1 MPYKFKV
8 GTPSTTKGFT
18 NTDCQPFDTVSHT
31 SHVETALSI
40 LDKGEIRPYLVF
52 DESKL
57 NDQRILVSWLSPNN
71 WGGAGGFRY
80 GNIRFAFDFK
90 SLIAG
95 KRFYW
100 VESIAYQ
107 IPACRI
113 LVTDKNHD
121 ASLEKYDPTSKDDP
135 WWHDTTND
143 KHYFNGKYCL
153 EFMFECSINLTN
165 LREIDFVNHHSS
177 YCSIHRMSPQRCRE
191 LGFNANKGGA
201 MFIAR
206 AVASGFSL
214 EELTSYFIG
223 PNNRPNFMFENAFSE
238 LYRRVL
244 RNTLFNGVIKAQ
256 SEEGHAVAHGI
267 CSAFS
272 FHQIDIA
279 KKLAALFETEQ
290 ECESA
295 LAIIISETV
304 GLTDW
309 NHLVDSL

>member
-1 MPYKFKV
+1 MSYKFKV
-8 GTPSTTKGFT
+8 GTPSSTRGF
-18 NTDCQPFDTVSHT
+18 NPDCQPFEIVSHT

-57 NDQRILVSWLSPNN
+57 NDQRILVSWLSPNY
-71 WGGAGGFRY
+71 WSVGFRY
-80 GNIRFAFDFK
+80 GNIKFEFDFNQ
-90 SLIAG
+90 LIKG

-100 VESIAYQ
+100 VESIAYK

-113 LVTDKNHD
+113 LVTDENHD
-121 ASLEKYDPTSKDDP
+121 ASLEKYDPKSKDGP
-135 WWHDTTND
+135 WWHDITND
-143 KHYFNGKYCL
+143 KHYFNGNYCL

-165 LREIDFVNHHSS
+165 LKKIDFVDHHSH
-177 YCSIHRMSPQRCRE
+177 YCSIHRMSPPCCSE
-191 LGFNANKGGA
+191 LGFNASKGGA
-201 MFIAR
+201 MFITR

-223 PNNRPNFMFENAFSE
+223 HNNRPNFILENAFSE

-279 KKLAALFETEQ
+279 KKLASLFETERD
-290 ECESA
+290 CESA

-309 NHLVDSL
+309 NHLVDVY